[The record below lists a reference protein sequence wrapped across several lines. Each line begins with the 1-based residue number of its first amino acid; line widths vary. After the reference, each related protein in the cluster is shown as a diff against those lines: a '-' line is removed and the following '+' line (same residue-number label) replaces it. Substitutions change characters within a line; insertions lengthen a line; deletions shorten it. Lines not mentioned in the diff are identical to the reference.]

1 MRSVFGELLR
11 HAIVSKNTSIS
22 GWAQRVGCTHGQI
35 SNIIAGRRSP
45 PLEQL
50 DRWCAELGLADQA
63 RERFVNLAFLA
74 HAPEQVRALV
84 ERLEARAD
92 AAEREAGTLRAQLD
106 AAHEQLKRLRRADA
120 IAQAKEHRRVAEG
133 SEPAPVEPVAQ
144 AATSG

>member
-63 RERFVNLAFLA
+63 RERFVNLAYLA

-84 ERLEARAD
+84 ERLEARVEG
-92 AAEREAGTLRAQLD
+92 AEREVGVLRSQLE

-133 SEPAPVEPVAQ
+133 PEAPASENVAH